1 MVIRQQEREDRSVGF
16 WPRSWTVP
24 HFPSE
29 PPLWT
34 KICREPHLIS
44 PTAHHTCT
52 CFIHLL
58 LNLDPPSGDRCVL
71 LPASVSQQLS
81 LSLSLCICLLAL
93 MASLPLCILSLSALY
108 LYLPHSEF
116 LSQKKEV
123 PTIPYNVTS
132 PHQPQLKM
140 CQRGIRRK
148 RDLISRNKKLGISG
162 WSTASLLSSY
172 PFPFHHTALY
182 FYLHTALPT
191 HSGEQK
197 EHVDLSVHQKE
208 LLVNG

>member
-24 HFPSE
+24 NFPSE

-58 LNLDPPSGDRCVL
+58 LNLDPPSGDRCVS

-116 LSQKKEV
+116 LSKKKEV
-123 PTIPYNVTS
+123 PTIPYKVTS

-162 WSTASLLSSY
+162 LVYCISSLILPISFSPHCIVLLPAHSS
-172 PFPFHHTALY
+172 PNTLR
-182 FYLHTALPT
+182 
-191 HSGEQK
+191 
-197 EHVDLSVHQKE
+197 
-208 LLVNG
+208 